1 MKKSGKRHVLN
12 HTIFGKPPLPLG
24 AFRPVKRL
32 SPHAAGLT
40 TSRATTM
47 GDQLNSDTAV
57 EFDPILAHDI
67 PDEAIEAAASVDGT
81 RIFALVF

>member
-1 MKKSGKRHVLN
+1 
-12 HTIFGKPPLPLG
+12 
-24 AFRPVKRL
+24 
-32 SPHAAGLT
+32 
-40 TSRATTM
+40 M

>member
-1 MKKSGKRHVLN
+1 
-12 HTIFGKPPLPLG
+12 
-24 AFRPVKRL
+24 
-32 SPHAAGLT
+32 
-40 TSRATTM
+40 M

-81 RIFALVF
+81 RIFALVFWTQDWNYCYPS